1 MEGAGMADKQDL
13 PIIGF
18 ASQQDFERWLETEH
32 DSSPGIWLK
41 IAKKNTGIP
50 TVNYDQ
56 ALDAALCFGWIDGQK
71 GAFDDQ
77 YWLQRFTPRKA
88 RSKWSQVN
96 CKRVGELTELGLMRP
111 SGLAEVTRAKSD
123 GRWDAAYESQKTAV
137 VPPDLAAAL
146 AADPAA
152 EKFFATLDSRNRY
165 AILYRV
171 SDAKKPETRAARIE
185 KFVTMMRENK
195 LIYP

>member
-1 MEGAGMADKQDL
+1 MADKQDL

-18 ASQQDFERWLETEH
+18 ASQQDFERWLESEH

-96 CKRVGELTELGLMRP
+96 CKRAAELTELGLMRP
-111 SGLAEVTRAKSD
+111 SGLAEMTRAKSD